1 MKIHNRRR
9 FLLELQNSLRFACVL
24 SAGTCA
30 AVSCFPVGVQAQET
44 NGLAKAGHFK
54 AIEQC
59 DTAEGKPV
67 ARKLAGNQLAG
78 NQCDDA
84 NGSGGL
90 GSGELGS
97 GGVGPVACDGPAG
110 ASSGAAGACDSL
122 GASSG
127 ASQEECVLFPSLA
140 ATRKEWEQS
149 GFVLQNNLT
158 QFYFGNTSGGIER
171 DFRYAG
177 HGDYLANFDFGKLIG
192 KQGAFLKLR
201 AEHRFGETIND
212 ATGVVLPPTIAGD
225 LPVLDSTNI
234 YLTNCLFTQALSESF
249 VLYAGKLDTLDGDMN
264 AFAHGRGIR
273 QFSNGAFV
281 ANPIALR
288 TIPYSTLGTG
298 MAFLMEGTP
307 WLIFNVLN
315 ATDTTRTVGLDQ
327 LFNDGV
333 ALATEMRIPTNFFGK
348 PGHQLFA
355 GTWNSREF
363 TSLDQDPRIIFPNVP
378 IAKQSGSWSLYWNCD
393 QYLVSDPSNPKR
405 GWGYFGRAGIADEG
419 TNPLGYF
426 LSGGIGGSSPMQ
438 SRQRDSFGVG
448 YYYAATSND
457 IAPFINTIF
466 GGFADGQGVEMF
478 YNIATSK
485 RLTIT
490 PDLQVLVPSREQIDP
505 ALLVG
510 LRANYNF

>member
-1 MKIHNRRR
+1 MKTQNRRR
-9 FLLELQNSLRFACVL
+9 FLLELQSSLRFACVL

-30 AVSCFPVGVQAQET
+30 AVSYFPAGVQAQET
-44 NGLAKAGHFK
+44 NGVAKANHLR
-54 AIEQC
+54 ATERC
-59 DTAEGKPV
+59 DTAGGP
-67 ARKLAGNQLAG
+67 LAGSL
-78 NQCDDA
+78 CDDPTGSA
-84 NGSGGL
+84 ERGSGV
-90 GSGELGS
+90 SGVRGA
-97 GGVGPVACDGPAG
+97 GQPACD
-110 ASSGAAGACDSL
+110 AAPGACDSL

-158 QFYFGNTSGGIER
+158 QFYFGNTSGGVER

-212 ATGVVLPPTIAGD
+212 AAGVVLPPTIAGD

-264 AFAHGRGIR
+264 SFAHGRGIR

-281 ANPIALR
+281 VNPIALR

-298 MAFLMEGTP
+298 MAFLMEGEP

-333 ALATEMRIPTNFFGK
+333 ALASEMRIPTNFFGK
-348 PGHQLFA
+348 PGHQLIA

-363 TSLDQDPRIIFPNVP
+363 TSLDQDPRILFPNVP

-393 QYLVSDPSNPKR
+393 QYLVTDSSNPKR
-405 GWGYFGRAGIADEG
+405 GWGYFGRAGIADQG

-426 LSGGIGGSSPMQ
+426 LSGGIGGSSPFET
-438 SRQRDSFGVG
+438 RQRDSFGVG
-448 YYYAATSND
+448 YYYAATSNEV
-457 IAPFINTIF
+457 APFINAIF
-466 GGFADGQGVEMF
+466 GNFADGQGVEMF
-478 YNIATSK
+478 YNIATGK

-490 PDLQVLVPSREQIDP
+490 PDLQVLVPSREEIDT

>member
-1 MKIHNRRR
+1 MKTQNRRR
-9 FLLELQNSLRFACVL
+9 FLLELQSSLRFACVL

-30 AVSCFPVGVQAQET
+30 AVSYFPAGVQAQET
-44 NGLAKAGHFK
+44 NGVAKANHLR
-54 AIEQC
+54 ATERC
-59 DTAEGKPV
+59 DTAGGP
-67 ARKLAGNQLAG
+67 LAGSL
-78 NQCDDA
+78 CDDPTGSA
-84 NGSGGL
+84 ERGSGV
-90 GSGELGS
+90 SGVRGA
-97 GGVGPVACDGPAG
+97 GQPACD
-110 ASSGAAGACDSL
+110 AAPGACDSL

-158 QFYFGNTSGGIER
+158 QFYFGNTSGGVER

-212 ATGVVLPPTIAGD
+212 AAGVVLPPTIAGD

-298 MAFLMEGTP
+298 MAFLMEGEP

-333 ALATEMRIPTNFFGK
+333 ALASEMRIPTNFFGK
-348 PGHQLFA
+348 PGHQLIA

-363 TSLDQDPRIIFPNVP
+363 TSLDQDPRILFPNVP

-393 QYLVSDPSNPKR
+393 QYLVTDSSNPKR
-405 GWGYFGRAGIADEG
+405 GWGYFGRAGIADQG

-426 LSGGIGGSSPMQ
+426 LSGGIGGSSPFET
-438 SRQRDSFGVG
+438 RQRDSFGVG
-448 YYYAATSND
+448 YYYAATSNEV
-457 IAPFINTIF
+457 APFINAIF
-466 GGFADGQGVEMF
+466 GNFADGQGVEMF
-478 YNIATSK
+478 YNIATGK

-490 PDLQVLVPSREQIDP
+490 PDLQVLVPSREKFDT

>member
-1 MKIHNRRR
+1 MDPMKTQNRRR
-9 FLLELQNSLRFACVL
+9 FLLELQSSLRFACVL

-30 AVSCFPVGVQAQET
+30 AVSYFPAGVQAQET
-44 NGLAKAGHFK
+44 NGVAKANHLR
-54 AIEQC
+54 ATERC
-59 DTAEGKPV
+59 DTAGGP
-67 ARKLAGNQLAG
+67 LAGSL
-78 NQCDDA
+78 CDDPTGSA
-84 NGSGGL
+84 ERGSGV
-90 GSGELGS
+90 SGVRGA
-97 GGVGPVACDGPAG
+97 GQPACD
-110 ASSGAAGACDSL
+110 AAPGACDSL

-158 QFYFGNTSGGIER
+158 QFYFGNTSGGVER

-212 ATGVVLPPTIAGD
+212 AAGVVLPPTIAGD

-298 MAFLMEGTP
+298 MAFLMEGEP

-333 ALATEMRIPTNFFGK
+333 ALASEMRIPTNFFGK
-348 PGHQLFA
+348 PGHQLIA

-363 TSLDQDPRIIFPNVP
+363 TSLDQDPRILFPNVP

-393 QYLVSDPSNPKR
+393 QYLVTDSSNPKR
-405 GWGYFGRAGIADEG
+405 GWGYFGRAGIADQG

-426 LSGGIGGSSPMQ
+426 LSGGIGGSSPFET
-438 SRQRDSFGVG
+438 RQRDSFGVG
-448 YYYAATSND
+448 YYYAATSNEV
-457 IAPFINTIF
+457 APFINAIF
-466 GGFADGQGVEMF
+466 GNFADGQGVEMF
-478 YNIATSK
+478 YNIATGK

-490 PDLQVLVPSREQIDP
+490 PDLQVLVPSREKFDT

>member
-1 MKIHNRRR
+1 MKTQNRRR
-9 FLLELQNSLRFACVL
+9 FLLELQSSLRFACVL

-30 AVSCFPVGVQAQET
+30 AVSYFPAGVQAQET
-44 NGLAKAGHFK
+44 NGVAKANHLR
-54 AIEQC
+54 ATERC
-59 DTAEGKPV
+59 DTAGGP
-67 ARKLAGNQLAG
+67 LAGSL
-78 NQCDDA
+78 CDDPTGSA
-84 NGSGGL
+84 ERGSGV
-90 GSGELGS
+90 SGVRGA
-97 GGVGPVACDGPAG
+97 GQPACD
-110 ASSGAAGACDSL
+110 AAPGACDSL

-158 QFYFGNTSGGIER
+158 QFYFGNTSGGVER

-212 ATGVVLPPTIAGD
+212 AAGVVLPPTIAGD

-264 AFAHGRGIR
+264 SFAHGRGIR

-281 ANPIALR
+281 VNPIALR

-298 MAFLMEGTP
+298 MAFLMEGEP

-333 ALATEMRIPTNFFGK
+333 ALASEMRIPTNFFGK
-348 PGHQLFA
+348 PGHQLIA

-363 TSLDQDPRIIFPNVP
+363 TSLDQDPRILFPNVP

-393 QYLVSDPSNPKR
+393 QYLVTDSSNPKR
-405 GWGYFGRAGIADEG
+405 GWGYFGRAGIADQG

-426 LSGGIGGSSPMQ
+426 LSGGIGGSSPFET
-438 SRQRDSFGVG
+438 RQRDSFGVG
-448 YYYAATSND
+448 YYYAATSNQV
-457 IAPFINTIF
+457 APFINAIF
-466 GGFADGQGVEMF
+466 GNFADGQGVEMF
-478 YNIATSK
+478 YNIATGK

-490 PDLQVLVPSREQIDP
+490 PDLQVLVPSREEIDT

>member
-1 MKIHNRRR
+1 MKMHNRKR
-9 FLLELQNSLRFACVL
+9 FLVELQHSLRLA
-24 SAGTCA
+24 SALG
-30 AVSCFPVGVQAQET
+30 VGVCASFASVSANAQEPMRVSPASHAAGLPTCDTPQCDAAQSGTAT
-44 NGLAKAGHFK
+44 NEACDTSGLGKPS
-54 AIEQC
+54 C
-59 DTAEGKPV
+59 DTA
-67 ARKLAGNQLAG
+67 
-78 NQCDDA
+78 
-84 NGSGGL
+84 GG
-90 GSGELGS
+90 G
-97 GGVGPVACDGPAG
+97 
-110 ASSGAAGACDSL
+110 CDSL
-122 GASSG
+122 GG
-127 ASQEECVLFPSLA
+127 ASDTGCLLFPGLGA
-140 ATRKEWEQS
+140 MRKDWEQN
-149 GFVLQNNLT
+149 GLAFQNNLT
-158 QFYFGNTSGGIER
+158 QFYFGNTAGGAER

-177 HGDYLANFDFGKLIG
+177 HGDYVANFDFGKLIG

-212 ATGVVLPPTIAGD
+212 AAGVVLPPTIAGD
-225 LPVLDSTNI
+225 LPVLDSTNV

-281 ANPIALR
+281 VNPIGLR

-298 MAFLMEGTP
+298 MAFLREGEP
-307 WLIFNVLN
+307 WLSFNVLN
-315 ATDTTRTVGLDQ
+315 ATDTTRTAGFDQ

-333 ALATEMRIPTNFFGK
+333 VLSSEMRVPTNFFGK
-348 PGHQLFA
+348 PGHQLIA
-355 GTWNSREF
+355 GTWNSREY
-363 TSLDQDPRIIFPNVP
+363 TALDQDPRILFPNVP
-378 IAKQSGSWSLYWNCD
+378 IAKQSGSWSLFWNCD
-393 QYLVSDPSNPKR
+393 QYLVTDSSNPKR
-405 GWGYFGRAGIADEG
+405 GWGYFGRAGIADQG

-426 LSGGIGGSSPMQ
+426 LSGGIGGSSPLQ
-438 SRQRDSFGVG
+438 TRQRDSFGVG

-478 YNIATSK
+478 YNIATAK

-490 PDLQVLVPSREQIDP
+490 PDIQVLAPSREKFDT

>member
-1 MKIHNRRR
+1 MKTQNRRR
-9 FLLELQNSLRFACVL
+9 FLLELQSSLRFACVL

-30 AVSCFPVGVQAQET
+30 AVSYFPAGVQAQET
-44 NGLAKAGHFK
+44 NGVAKANHLR
-54 AIEQC
+54 ATERC
-59 DTAEGKPV
+59 DTAGGP
-67 ARKLAGNQLAG
+67 LAGSL
-78 NQCDDA
+78 CDDPTGSA
-84 NGSGGL
+84 ERGSGV
-90 GSGELGS
+90 SGVRGA
-97 GGVGPVACDGPAG
+97 GQPACD
-110 ASSGAAGACDSL
+110 AAPGACDSL

-158 QFYFGNTSGGIER
+158 QFYFGNTSGGVER

-212 ATGVVLPPTIAGD
+212 AAGVVLPPTIAGD
-225 LPVLDSTNI
+225 LPVLDSTNL

-264 AFAHGRGIR
+264 SFAHGRGIR

-298 MAFLMEGTP
+298 MAFLMEGEP

-333 ALATEMRIPTNFFGK
+333 ALASEMRIPTNFFGK
-348 PGHQLFA
+348 PGHQLIA

-363 TSLDQDPRIIFPNVP
+363 TSLDQDPRILFPNVP

-393 QYLVSDPSNPKR
+393 QYLVTDSSNPKR
-405 GWGYFGRAGIADEG
+405 GWGYFGRAGIADQG

-426 LSGGIGGSSPMQ
+426 LSGGIGGSSPFET
-438 SRQRDSFGVG
+438 RQRDSFGVG
-448 YYYAATSND
+448 YYYAATSNEV
-457 IAPFINTIF
+457 APFINAIF
-466 GGFADGQGVEMF
+466 GNFADGQGVEMF
-478 YNIATSK
+478 YNIATRK

-490 PDLQVLVPSREQIDP
+490 PDLQVLVPSREKFDT

>member
-1 MKIHNRRR
+1 MHNRQR
-9 FLLELQNSLRFACVL
+9 FLVELQHSLRLA
-24 SAGTCA
+24 SALG
-30 AVSCFPVGVQAQET
+30 VGVCASFASVSANAQEPMRVSPASHAAGLPTCDTPQCDAAQSGTAT
-44 NGLAKAGHFK
+44 NEACDTSGLGKPS
-54 AIEQC
+54 C
-59 DTAEGKPV
+59 DTA
-67 ARKLAGNQLAG
+67 
-78 NQCDDA
+78 
-84 NGSGGL
+84 GG
-90 GSGELGS
+90 G
-97 GGVGPVACDGPAG
+97 
-110 ASSGAAGACDSL
+110 CDSL
-122 GASSG
+122 GG
-127 ASQEECVLFPSLA
+127 ASDTGCLLFPGLGA
-140 ATRKEWEQS
+140 MRKDWEQN
-149 GFVLQNNLT
+149 GLAFQNNLT
-158 QFYFGNTSGGIER
+158 QFYFGNTAGGAER

-177 HGDYLANFDFGKLIG
+177 HGDYVANFDFGKLIG

-212 ATGVVLPPTIAGD
+212 AAGVVLPPTIAGD
-225 LPVLDSTNI
+225 LPVLDSTNV

-281 ANPIALR
+281 VNPIGLR

-298 MAFLMEGTP
+298 MAFLREGEP
-307 WLIFNVLN
+307 WLSFNVLN
-315 ATDTTRTVGLDQ
+315 ATDTTRTAGFDQ

-333 ALATEMRIPTNFFGK
+333 VLSSEMRVPTNFFGK
-348 PGHQLFA
+348 PGHQLIA
-355 GTWNSREF
+355 GTWNSREY
-363 TSLDQDPRIIFPNVP
+363 TALDQDPRILFPNVP
-378 IAKQSGSWSLYWNCD
+378 IAKQSGSWSLFWNCD
-393 QYLVSDPSNPKR
+393 QYLVTDSSNPKR
-405 GWGYFGRAGIADEG
+405 GWGYFGRAGIADQG

-426 LSGGIGGSSPMQ
+426 LSGGIGGSSPLQ
-438 SRQRDSFGVG
+438 TRQRDSFGVG

-478 YNIATSK
+478 YNIATAK

-490 PDLQVLVPSREQIDP
+490 PDIQVLAPSREKFDT

>member
-1 MKIHNRRR
+1 MKTQNRRR
-9 FLLELQNSLRFACVL
+9 FLLELQSSLRFACVL

-30 AVSCFPVGVQAQET
+30 AVSYFPAGVQAQET
-44 NGLAKAGHFK
+44 NGVAKANHLR
-54 AIEQC
+54 ATERC
-59 DTAEGKPV
+59 DTAGGP
-67 ARKLAGNQLAG
+67 LAGSL
-78 NQCDDA
+78 CDDPTGSA
-84 NGSGGL
+84 ERGSGV
-90 GSGELGS
+90 SGVRGA
-97 GGVGPVACDGPAG
+97 GQPACDATP
-110 ASSGAAGACDSL
+110 GACDSL

-158 QFYFGNTSGGIER
+158 QFYFGNTSGGVER

-212 ATGVVLPPTIAGD
+212 AAGVVLPPTIAGD

-264 AFAHGRGIR
+264 SFAHGRGIR

-281 ANPIALR
+281 VNPIALR

-298 MAFLMEGTP
+298 MAFLMEGEP

-333 ALATEMRIPTNFFGK
+333 ALASEMRIPTNFFGK
-348 PGHQLFA
+348 PGHQLIA

-363 TSLDQDPRIIFPNVP
+363 TSLDQDPRILFPNVP

-393 QYLVSDPSNPKR
+393 QYLVTDSSNPKR
-405 GWGYFGRAGIADEG
+405 GWGYFGRAGIADQG

-426 LSGGIGGSSPMQ
+426 LSGGIGGSSPFET
-438 SRQRDSFGVG
+438 RQRDSFGVG
-448 YYYAATSND
+448 YYYAATSNEV
-457 IAPFINTIF
+457 APFINAIF
-466 GGFADGQGVEMF
+466 GNFADGQGVEMF
-478 YNIATSK
+478 YNIATGK

-490 PDLQVLVPSREQIDP
+490 PDLQVLVPSREEIDT

>member
-1 MKIHNRRR
+1 MGRVDLMKLHNRRR
-9 FLLELQNSLRFACVL
+9 FLVEFQHSLRL
-24 SAGTCA
+24 AGALGLGACA
-30 AVSCFPVGVQAQET
+30 AFASVSVHAQEPVRVS
-44 NGLAKAGHFK
+44 LASHPVADPN
-54 AIEQC
+54 C
-59 DTAEGKPV
+59 DTSPCESANHSASNG
-67 ARKLAGNQLAG
+67 A
-78 NQCDDA
+78 CDA
-84 NGSGGL
+84 NAPVKSAL
-90 GSGELGS
+90 GKS
-97 GGVGPVACDGPAG
+97 ACDGAG
-110 ASSGAAGACDSL
+110 ANCDSL
-122 GASSG
+122 GG
-127 ASQEECVLFPSLA
+127 ASDSECLLFPGLGA
-140 ATRKEWEQS
+140 MRKEWEQK
-149 GFVLQNNLT
+149 GLAFQNNLT
-158 QFYFGNTSGGIER
+158 QFYFGNTAGGVER

-212 ATGVVLPPTIAGD
+212 AAGVVLPPTIAGD
-225 LPVLDSTNI
+225 LPVLDSTNV

-298 MAFLMEGTP
+298 MAFLMEGEP

-315 ATDTTRTVGLDQ
+315 ATDTTRTAGFDQ

-333 ALATEMRIPTNFFGK
+333 ALASEMRVPTNFFGK
-348 PGHQLFA
+348 PGHQLIA
-355 GTWNSREF
+355 GTWNNREF
-363 TSLDQDPRIIFPNVP
+363 TALDQDPRILFPNVP

-393 QYLVSDPSNPKR
+393 QYLVTDSSNPKR
-405 GWGYFGRAGIADEG
+405 GWGYFGRAGIADQG

-426 LSGGIGGSSPMQ
+426 LSGGIGGSSPLQ

-448 YYYAATSND
+448 YYYAATSED

-466 GGFADGQGVEMF
+466 GGFTDGQGVEMF
-478 YNIATSK
+478 YNIATRK

-490 PDLQVLVPSREQIDP
+490 PDLQVLVPSREKLDT

>member
-1 MKIHNRRR
+1 MKTQNRRR
-9 FLLELQNSLRFACVL
+9 FLLELQSSLRFACVL

-30 AVSCFPVGVQAQET
+30 AVSYFPAGVQAQET
-44 NGLAKAGHFK
+44 NGVAKANHLR
-54 AIEQC
+54 ATERC
-59 DTAEGKPV
+59 DTAGGP
-67 ARKLAGNQLAG
+67 LAGSL
-78 NQCDDA
+78 CDDPTGSA
-84 NGSGGL
+84 ERGSGV
-90 GSGELGS
+90 SGVRGA
-97 GGVGPVACDGPAG
+97 GQPACD
-110 ASSGAAGACDSL
+110 AAPGACDSL

-158 QFYFGNTSGGIER
+158 QFYFGNTSGGVER

-192 KQGAFLKLR
+192 KPGAFLKLR

-212 ATGVVLPPTIAGD
+212 AAGVVLPPTIAGD

-298 MAFLMEGTP
+298 MAFLMEGEP

-333 ALATEMRIPTNFFGK
+333 ALASEMRIPTNFFGK
-348 PGHQLFA
+348 PGHQLIA

-363 TSLDQDPRIIFPNVP
+363 TSLDQDPRILFPNVP

-393 QYLVSDPSNPKR
+393 QYLVTDSSNPKR
-405 GWGYFGRAGIADEG
+405 GWGYFGRAGIADQG

-426 LSGGIGGSSPMQ
+426 LSGGIGGSSPFET
-438 SRQRDSFGVG
+438 RQRDSFGVG
-448 YYYAATSND
+448 YYYAATSNEV
-457 IAPFINTIF
+457 APFINAIF
-466 GGFADGQGVEMF
+466 GNFADGQGVEMF
-478 YNIATSK
+478 YNIATGK

-490 PDLQVLVPSREQIDP
+490 PDLQVLVPSREKFDT

>member
-1 MKIHNRRR
+1 MDPMKTQNRRR
-9 FLLELQNSLRFACVL
+9 FLLELQSSLRFACVL

-30 AVSCFPVGVQAQET
+30 AVSYFPVGVQAQET
-44 NGLAKAGHFK
+44 NGLAKAGHLK
-54 AIEQC
+54 AIDQC

-67 ARKLAGNQLAG
+67 GRKLAGNQLAG
-78 NQCDDA
+78 NPCDDP
-84 NGSGGL
+84 NGSGEL
-90 GSGELGS
+90 GSGGLGS
-97 GGVGPVACDGPAG
+97 GGVGPVACDGA
-110 ASSGAAGACDSL
+110 SGAPGACDSL

-127 ASQEECVLFPSLA
+127 SSQDDCVLFPSLA

-158 QFYFGNTSGGIER
+158 QFYFGNTSGGVER

-212 ATGVVLPPTIAGD
+212 AAGVVLPPTIAGD
-225 LPVLDSTNI
+225 LPVLDSTNL

-249 VLYAGKLDTLDGDMN
+249 VLFAGKLDTLDGDM
-264 AFAHGRGIR
+264 
-273 QFSNGAFV
+273 
-281 ANPIALR
+281 
-288 TIPYSTLGTG
+288 
-298 MAFLMEGTP
+298 P

-363 TSLDQDPRIIFPNVP
+363 TALDQDPRIIFPNVP

-438 SRQRDSFGVG
+438 SRERDSFGVG
-448 YYYAATSND
+448 YYYAATSNE

-490 PDLQVLVPSREQIDP
+490 PDLQVLVPSREEIDP

>member
-1 MKIHNRRR
+1 MKTKNRRR

-30 AVSCFPVGVQAQET
+30 AVSYFPAGVQAQET
-44 NGLAKAGHFK
+44 NGVAKANHLR
-54 AIEQC
+54 ATERC
-59 DTAEGKPV
+59 DTAGGP
-67 ARKLAGNQLAG
+67 LAGSL
-78 NQCDDA
+78 CDDPTGSA
-84 NGSGGL
+84 ERGSGV
-90 GSGELGS
+90 SGVRGA
-97 GGVGPVACDGPAG
+97 GQPACD
-110 ASSGAAGACDSL
+110 AAPGACDSL
-122 GASSG
+122 GASG
-127 ASQEECVLFPSLA
+127 GTAQDECVLFPSLA

-158 QFYFGNTSGGIER
+158 QFYFGNTSGGVER

-212 ATGVVLPPTIAGD
+212 AAGVVLPPTIAGD
-225 LPVLDSTNI
+225 LPVLDSTNL

-264 AFAHGRGIR
+264 SFAHGRGIR

-298 MAFLMEGTP
+298 MAFLMEGEP

-333 ALATEMRIPTNFFGK
+333 ALASEMRIPTNFFGK
-348 PGHQLFA
+348 PGHQLIA
-355 GTWNSREF
+355 GTWNNREF
-363 TSLDQDPRIIFPNVP
+363 TSLDQDPRILFPSVP
-378 IAKQSGSWSLYWNCD
+378 IAKQTGSWSLYWNCD
-393 QYLVSDPSNPKR
+393 QYLVTDSSNPKR
-405 GWGYFGRAGIADEG
+405 GWGYFGRAGIADQG

-426 LSGGIGGSSPMQ
+426 LSGGIGGSSPFET
-438 SRQRDSFGVG
+438 RQRDSFGVG
-448 YYYAATSND
+448 YYYAATSNQV
-457 IAPFINTIF
+457 APFINAIF
-466 GGFADGQGVEMF
+466 GNFADGQGVEMF
-478 YNIATSK
+478 YNIATRK

-490 PDLQVLVPSREQIDP
+490 PDLQVLVPSREKFDT

>member
-1 MKIHNRRR
+1 M
-9 FLLELQNSLRFACVL
+9 
-24 SAGTCA
+24 
-30 AVSCFPVGVQAQET
+30 
-44 NGLAKAGHFK
+44 
-54 AIEQC
+54 
-59 DTAEGKPV
+59 
-67 ARKLAGNQLAG
+67 
-78 NQCDDA
+78 
-84 NGSGGL
+84 
-90 GSGELGS
+90 
-97 GGVGPVACDGPAG
+97 
-110 ASSGAAGACDSL
+110 
-122 GASSG
+122 
-127 ASQEECVLFPSLA
+127 
-140 ATRKEWEQS
+140 
-149 GFVLQNNLT
+149 LQNNLT
-158 QFYFGNTSGGIER
+158 QFYFGNTSGGVER

-212 ATGVVLPPTIAGD
+212 AAGVVLPPTIAGD
-225 LPVLDSTNI
+225 LPVLDSTNL

-264 AFAHGRGIR
+264 SFAHGRGIR

-298 MAFLMEGTP
+298 MAFLMEGEP

-333 ALATEMRIPTNFFGK
+333 ALASEMRIPTNFFGK
-348 PGHQLFA
+348 PGHQLIA

-363 TSLDQDPRIIFPNVP
+363 TSLDQDPRILFPNVP

-393 QYLVSDPSNPKR
+393 QYLVTDSSNPKR
-405 GWGYFGRAGIADEG
+405 GWGYFGRAGIADQG

-426 LSGGIGGSSPMQ
+426 LSGGIGGSSPFET
-438 SRQRDSFGVG
+438 RQRDSFGVG
-448 YYYAATSND
+448 YYYAATSNEV
-457 IAPFINTIF
+457 APFINAIF
-466 GGFADGQGVEMF
+466 GNFADGQGVEMF
-478 YNIATSK
+478 YNIATGK

-490 PDLQVLVPSREQIDP
+490 PDLQVLVPSREKFDT

>member
-1 MKIHNRRR
+1 MKTQNRRR
-9 FLLELQNSLRFACVL
+9 FLLELQSSLRFACVL

-30 AVSCFPVGVQAQET
+30 AVSYFPAGVQAQET
-44 NGLAKAGHFK
+44 NGVAKANHLR
-54 AIEQC
+54 ATERC
-59 DTAEGKPV
+59 DTAGGP
-67 ARKLAGNQLAG
+67 LAGSL
-78 NQCDDA
+78 CDDPTGSA
-84 NGSGGL
+84 ERGSGV
-90 GSGELGS
+90 SGVRGA
-97 GGVGPVACDGPAG
+97 GQPACD
-110 ASSGAAGACDSL
+110 AAPGACDSL
-122 GASSG
+122 GASG
-127 ASQEECVLFPSLA
+127 GTAQDECVLFPSLA

-149 GFVLQNNLT
+149 GFALQNNLT
-158 QFYFGNTSGGIER
+158 QFYFGNTSGGAQR

-212 ATGVVLPPTIAGD
+212 AAGVVLPPTIAGD
-225 LPVLDSTNI
+225 LPVLDSTNL

-264 AFAHGRGIR
+264 SFAHGRGIR

-298 MAFLMEGTP
+298 MAFLMEGEP

-333 ALATEMRIPTNFFGK
+333 ALASEMRIPTNFFGK
-348 PGHQLFA
+348 PGHQLIA

-363 TSLDQDPRIIFPNVP
+363 TSLDQDPRILFPNVP

-393 QYLVSDPSNPKR
+393 QYLVTDSSNPKR
-405 GWGYFGRAGIADEG
+405 GWGYFGRAGIADQG

-426 LSGGIGGSSPMQ
+426 LSGGIGGSSPFET
-438 SRQRDSFGVG
+438 RQRDSFGVG
-448 YYYAATSND
+448 YYYAATSNEV
-457 IAPFINTIF
+457 APFINAIF
-466 GGFADGQGVEMF
+466 GNFADGQGVEMF
-478 YNIATSK
+478 YNIATGK

-490 PDLQVLVPSREQIDP
+490 PDLQVLVPSREKFDT

>member
-1 MKIHNRRR
+1 MDPMKTQNRRR
-9 FLLELQNSLRFACVL
+9 FLLELQSSLRFACVL

-30 AVSCFPVGVQAQET
+30 AVSYFPAGVQAQET
-44 NGLAKAGHFK
+44 NGVAKANHLR
-54 AIEQC
+54 ATERC
-59 DTAEGKPV
+59 DTAGGP
-67 ARKLAGNQLAG
+67 LAGSL
-78 NQCDDA
+78 CDDPTGSA
-84 NGSGGL
+84 ERGSGV
-90 GSGELGS
+90 SGVRGA
-97 GGVGPVACDGPAG
+97 GQPACD
-110 ASSGAAGACDSL
+110 AAPGACDSL

-158 QFYFGNTSGGIER
+158 QFYFGNTSGGVER

-192 KQGAFLKLR
+192 KPGAFLKLR

-212 ATGVVLPPTIAGD
+212 AAGVVLPPTIAGD

-298 MAFLMEGTP
+298 MAFLMEGEP

-333 ALATEMRIPTNFFGK
+333 ALASEMRIPTNFFGK
-348 PGHQLFA
+348 PGHQLIA

-363 TSLDQDPRIIFPNVP
+363 TSLDQDPRILFPNVP

-393 QYLVSDPSNPKR
+393 QYLVTDSSNPKR
-405 GWGYFGRAGIADEG
+405 GWGYFGRAGIADQG

-426 LSGGIGGSSPMQ
+426 LSGGIGGSSPFET
-438 SRQRDSFGVG
+438 RQRDSFGVG
-448 YYYAATSND
+448 YYYAATSNEV
-457 IAPFINTIF
+457 APFINAIF
-466 GGFADGQGVEMF
+466 GNFADGQGVEMF
-478 YNIATSK
+478 YNIATGK

-490 PDLQVLVPSREQIDP
+490 PDLQVLVPSREKFDT

>member
-1 MKIHNRRR
+1 MKTQNRRR

-30 AVSCFPVGVQAQET
+30 AVSYFPAGVQAQET
-44 NGLAKAGHFK
+44 NGLAKANHLR
-54 AIEQC
+54 ATERC
-59 DTAEGKPV
+59 DTTGGP
-67 ARKLAGNQLAG
+67 LAGSL
-78 NQCDDA
+78 CDDPTGSA
-84 NGSGGL
+84 ERGSGV
-90 GSGELGS
+90 SGVRGA
-97 GGVGPVACDGPAG
+97 GQPACD
-110 ASSGAAGACDSL
+110 AAPGACDSL

-158 QFYFGNTSGGIER
+158 QFYFGNTSGGVER

-212 ATGVVLPPTIAGD
+212 AAGVVLPPTIAGD
-225 LPVLDSTNI
+225 LPVLDSTNL

-264 AFAHGRGIR
+264 SFAHGRGIR

-298 MAFLMEGTP
+298 MAFLMEGEP

-333 ALATEMRIPTNFFGK
+333 ALASEMRIPTNFFGK
-348 PGHQLFA
+348 PGHQLIA

-363 TSLDQDPRIIFPNVP
+363 TSLDQDPRILFPNVP

-393 QYLVSDPSNPKR
+393 QYLVTDSSNPKR
-405 GWGYFGRAGIADEG
+405 GWGYFGRAGIADQG

-426 LSGGIGGSSPMQ
+426 LSGGIGGSSPFET
-438 SRQRDSFGVG
+438 RQRDSFGVG
-448 YYYAATSND
+448 YYYAATSNEV
-457 IAPFINTIF
+457 APFINAIF
-466 GGFADGQGVEMF
+466 GNFADGQGVEMF
-478 YNIATSK
+478 YNIATGK

-490 PDLQVLVPSREQIDP
+490 PDLQVLVPSREKFDT